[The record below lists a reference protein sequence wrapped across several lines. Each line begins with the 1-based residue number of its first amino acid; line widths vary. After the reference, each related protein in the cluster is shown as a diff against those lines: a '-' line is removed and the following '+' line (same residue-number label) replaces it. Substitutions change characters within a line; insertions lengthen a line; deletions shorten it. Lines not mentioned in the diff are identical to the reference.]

1 MKFKKSLVSLMVI
14 QLALNIIISLP
25 AKAATHN
32 GAFRNRTGA
41 ASAQSKVKNILA
53 YLRAKAWV
61 DEAAAIKLK
70 NFTASPDIPD
80 RLYTCLSVSPDDQ
93 GCEVSADALQL
104 SVRMAYASE
113 ERRAEPDVLVLAS
126 RTATDVHIYRVST
139 HSGALERAVLLSKVM
154 NGDRME
160 TKSEPLDNKDPAV
173 ILDFQAQLDFWNN
186 KHEKWIASRSNLSD
200 APIGDVPDRVSA
212 QPTHRK

>member
-1 MKFKKSLVSLMVI
+1 MALKKRLASLMVI
-14 QLALNIIISLP
+14 QLALYIIISYP
-25 AKAATHN
+25 AKAAHN
-32 GAFRNRTGA
+32 GTDA

-53 YLRAKAWV
+53 YLRARAWV
-61 DEAAAIKLK
+61 DDAAAIKLK
-70 NFTASPDIPD
+70 NFTGSPDIPD

-93 GCEVSADALQL
+93 GCEVSAEALQL

-126 RTATDVHIYRVST
+126 RTVRDVHIYRVSPRT
-139 HSGALERAVLLSKVM
+139 GALERAVLLSKVM

-186 KHEKWIASRSNLSD
+186 KQQKWIASGNNF
-200 APIGDVPDRVSA
+200 
-212 QPTHRK
+212 